1 MTLTIPDQVLEQMN
15 VKEENLLL
23 EIAALLYEKGSLS
36 FGQAK
41 TLAGL
46 SHLAFQS
53 ALKDRGI
60 PLNYDVEAFYE
71 DLSTLSLE
79 PKTKEYGSE

>member
-15 VKEENLLL
+15 VKEDILLL

-53 ALKDRGI
+53 VLKDRGI
-60 PLNYDVEAFYE
+60 PLNYDIDAFHE
-71 DLSTLSLE
+71 DWLQLNE
-79 PKTKEYGSE
+79 ETKI